1 MVMVN
6 IQVDQVEQWVDIIE
20 DHLDFEN
27 PVFYIDRDCVSIIN
41 EMSKDHEQGKIK
53 GEYFAVKGEKN
64 FSHEAITLPLKSVGL
79 HPVLGGTWEV
89 HGEYCEDYY
98 EWIGSF
104 IAFFH
109 TDDGSE
115 WVIGHHED
123 YVLASSEN
131 IYYKFMNHFKPE
143 RWDYHDI

>member
-1 MVMVN
+1 MVIMNKQYDN
-6 IQVDQVEQWVDIIE
+6 IDHWLDVIE
-20 DHLDFEN
+20 DHMEFNE
-27 PVFYIDRDCVSIIN
+27 PTFYLKRECTSLVESLIKHHSD
-41 EMSKDHEQGKIK
+41 GKVN
-53 GEYFAVKGEKN
+53 GNYFSVKGEKN
-64 FSHEAITLPLKSVGL
+64 FSHEAITMRIKDIGL

-98 EWIGSF
+98 EWIGNF
-104 IAFFH
+104 VAFFH
-109 TDDGSE
+109 TDDSSE